1 MKLKLI
7 RFSLF
12 FSPVFLMAVLGIS
25 TEAIATEVENI
36 KDSSSIFTSTEN
48 ISEKLSHIYE
58 GELTSTHKQTTI
70 PKTTNKLTDYLAQS
84 SANNNRVTSV
94 SELSDVQPT
103 DWAFQALQS
112 LVEYYGVIAG
122 YPDGKF
128 RGRQAITRYEFA
140 AGLNAALEKINE
152 LMKAGTGNLVR
163 KEDLLTLE
171 RLQKEFSTELDIL
184 RSRVDVV
191 EERVNKLETNQFS
204 TTTKLKGEAIFAI
217 TNASGG
223 DTAVTSRLGPNV
235 VEKNTTFQQRVRLQL
250 ESSFTGKDVLITRL
264 QAGNSQL
271 NPFTLLNSQSSL
283 GVSSSNTT
291 ETLGPSE
298 QGTQTF
304 QVFGNTNNSVVID
317 TLQYHFPVNKNLDI
331 AVSANGGRFED
342 FTPTLNPF
350 LENSDGGSGSLSAF
364 GQRNPIYRLGG
375 GQGIGVNYKLG
386 SSLKLTGGYLASEGS
401 SPNNGNGL
409 FNGDY
414 SALGQLTWTP
424 SNKLS
429 LAFTY
434 INSYSGDSN
443 FGFDNG
449 SNVFG
454 FTGTGVA
461 NSLNYINSGISNVN
475 TPNNVSN
482 PKPVSANS
490 YGIQASY
497 QLSPK
502 LVISGWTGLTK
513 ARIIDYGEGDIL
525 NYAVT
530 LALPDLGKKGNL
542 GGIVFGAQ
550 PYLSTLK
557 GKDFYPGDENG
568 SIGLGDPK
576 KFNLDIPL
584 HLEAFYKYK
593 VSDNVS
599 ITPGFIWLIS
609 PQQDKDNN
617 DIFIGTVRTTFT
629 F

>member
-1 MKLKLI
+1 
-7 RFSLF
+7 
-12 FSPVFLMAVLGIS
+12 MAVLGIS
-25 TEAIATEVENI
+25 TEAISQGLDAPRIATEVENI
-36 KDSSSIFTSTEN
+36 KDSSSIFTTTEN
-48 ISEKLSHIYE
+48 ISEKLSHIHE
-58 GELTSTHKQTTI
+58 GELTSTDKQTTI
-70 PKTTNKLTDYLAQS
+70 PQTTNKLTHYLAQS
-84 SANNNRVTSV
+84 SANNDRVTSV
-94 SELSDVQPT
+94 SQLSDVQPT

-128 RGRQAITRYEFA
+128 RGRQAMTRYEFA
-140 AGLNAALEKINE
+140 AGLNAALEKVNE

-191 EERVNKLETNQFS
+191 EKRVNELETNQFS

-223 DTAVTSRLGPNV
+223 DTAVISKFGPNPNV
-235 VEKNTTFQQRVRLQL
+235 VQYNTTFQQRVRLQL

-271 NPFTLLNSQSSL
+271 NPFRLLNSQSSV

-291 ETLGPSE
+291 ETLGRSQ

-304 QVFGNTNNSVVID
+304 QVFGDSNNSVFID
-317 TLQYHFPVNKNLDI
+317 TLQYRFPVNKNLDI

-386 SSLKLTGGYLASEGS
+386 SSLKLTGGYLASQGS

-424 SNKLS
+424 NNKLS

-434 INSYSGDSN
+434 INSYSGDRN
-443 FGFDNG
+443 FGFGNG
-449 SNVFG
+449 SNEFG

-502 LVISGWTGLTK
+502 LVISGWAGLTK

-530 LALPDLGKKGNL
+530 LAFPDLGKKGNL
-542 GGIVFGAQ
+542 GGIVVGAQ

-557 GKDFYPGDENG
+557 GKDFYPGNEDG
-568 SIGLGDPK
+568 SLNLGDPQ
-576 KFNLDIPL
+576 KFSLDIPL

-599 ITPGFIWLIS
+599 ITPGFIWLTS